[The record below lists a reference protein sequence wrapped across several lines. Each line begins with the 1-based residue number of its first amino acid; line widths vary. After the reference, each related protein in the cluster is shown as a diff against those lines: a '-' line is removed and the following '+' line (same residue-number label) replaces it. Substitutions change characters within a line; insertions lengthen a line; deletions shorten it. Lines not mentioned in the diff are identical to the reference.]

1 MTIVTIVY
9 HSKQGH
15 TKTLATEAAK
25 GAQSVAGT
33 TVNIISVPSSSEA
46 LGQNKNADQIDW
58 EILDQSDA
66 IILGC
71 PTYLGNVTGEFKLY
85 FMDASGDA
93 YLNQKWKNKIAA
105 GFTNSHSASGDKLT
119 VLLQMA
125 IFAAQHGMIWVGQA
139 EKRSG
144 STPED
149 INRLGSYM
157 GAMAQCDP
165 SLGEMLPPLGDRQ
178 TVFNLGKRV
187 AEITK
192 KFQQ

>member
-1 MTIVTIVY
+1 MTKVAIVY

-15 TKTLATEAAK
+15 TKILATEVAK
-25 GAQSVAGT
+25 GAQSIADTHVD
-33 TVNIISVPSSSEA
+33 IISA
-46 LGQNKNADQIDW
+46 TDKIDW
-58 EILDQSDA
+58 ELLNSSDA
-66 IILGC
+66 IIFGC

-125 IFAAQHGMIWVGQA
+125 VFAAQHGMIWVGQA

-144 STPED
+144 SSID
-149 INRLGSYM
+149 DVNRLGSYM
-157 GAMAQCDP
+157 GSMAQCDP
-165 SLGEMLPPLGDRQ
+165 SLGDILPPQGDRK
-178 TVFNLGKRV
+178 TAFLLGKRV
-187 AEITK
+187 AEIAK
-192 KFQQ
+192 KFIA

>member
-1 MTIVTIVY
+1 MTRIAIVY

-15 TKTLATEAAK
+15 TKTLAEEAAK
-25 GAQSVAGT
+25 GAQSIAGT
-33 TVNIISVPSSSEA
+33 TVDMVSA
-46 LGQNKNADQIDW
+46 MDQIDW
-58 EILDQSDA
+58 DILDQSDA
-66 IILGC
+66 IIFGC

-144 STPED
+144 STPD
-149 INRLGSYM
+149 DVNRLGSYM

-165 SLGEMLPPLGDRQ
+165 SLGTMLPPLGDRQ
-178 TVFNLGKRV
+178 TVFALGKRV

>member
-1 MTIVTIVY
+1 MTKIAVIY

-15 TKTLATEAAK
+15 TKTLATEVAK
-25 GAQSVAGT
+25 GVESIGAKAELVFVDQ
-33 TVNIISVPSSSEA
+33 
-46 LGQNKNADQIDW
+46 QIDW
-58 EILDQSDA
+58 ELLNNCDGMIFGS
-66 IILGC
+66 

-93 YLNQKWKNKIAA
+93 YLNQKWRNKIAA

-119 VLLQMA
+119 VLIQMA

-149 INRLGSYM
+149 VNRLGSYF

-165 SLGEMLPPLGDRQ
+165 SLGKMLPPEGDRK
-178 TVFNLGKRV
+178 TAFLLGKRV
-187 AEITK
+187 AEISNK
-192 KFQQ
+192 LIQK

>member
-1 MTIVTIVY
+1 MTKIAIVY

-15 TKTLATEAAK
+15 TKTLAEEVAK
-25 GAQSVAGT
+25 GVESVGAT
-33 TVNIISVPSSSEA
+33 AHLVFVD
-46 LGQNKNADQIDW
+46 QNIDW
-58 EILDQSDA
+58 NLLNECDGMIFGS
-66 IILGC
+66 
-71 PTYLGNVTGEFKLY
+71 PTYLGNVTGEMKLY

-119 VLLQMA
+119 VLIQMA

-144 STPED
+144 SSAD
-149 INRLGSYM
+149 DVNRLGSYL

-165 SLGEMLPPLGDRQ
+165 SLGKLLPPEGDRK
-178 TVFNLGKRV
+178 TAFSLGKRV
-187 AEITK
+187 AEIAGK
-192 KFQQ
+192 LSA

>member
-1 MTIVTIVY
+1 MTKVAIIY

-15 TKTLATEAAK
+15 TKTLAEEVAK
-25 GAQSVAGT
+25 GVESTGGKPEMVFVDQS
-33 TVNIISVPSSSEA
+33 
-46 LGQNKNADQIDW
+46 IDW
-58 EILDQSDA
+58 ELLNSCDA
-66 IILGC
+66 MVFGS

-119 VLLQMA
+119 VLIQMS

-144 STPED
+144 SSVDD
-149 INRLGSYM
+149 INRLGSYL

-165 SLGEMLPPLGDRQ
+165 SLGKLLPPEGDRK
-178 TVFNLGKRV
+178 TAFLLGKRV
-187 AEITK
+187 VETTK
-192 KFQQ
+192 KFHS